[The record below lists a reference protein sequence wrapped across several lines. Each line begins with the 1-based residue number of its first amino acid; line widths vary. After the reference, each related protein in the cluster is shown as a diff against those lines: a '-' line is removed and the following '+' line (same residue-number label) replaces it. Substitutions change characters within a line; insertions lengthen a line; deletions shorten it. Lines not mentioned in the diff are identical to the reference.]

1 MKRLWFLLL
10 VLAAVL
16 FLTVPAGA
24 TQIPD
29 ESPSETVSTE
39 VVELDTQGPTELEY
53 LESINTY
60 AMYLFAFGVFWICLT
75 LCSLVYKLLRIF
87 I

>member
-29 ESPSETVSTE
+29 ESSSETVSTQI
-39 VVELDTQGPTELEY
+39 VELDTQEPTELDY

-60 AMYLFAFGVFWICLT
+60 AMYLFAFGVFWVILKV
-75 LCSLVYKLLRIF
+75 CSLVYKLLRIF